1 MELNIILIVLTVAVL
16 SWLILGGIFL
26 AYPTVQ
32 RIKERQDEIGI
43 FMKIPVYVWLVIG
56 LTADFGFN
64 ATWGTVIFRELPREM
79 TFTARLKR
87 HWRGNDGKQIERAKK
102 WVEYVNMIDP
112 GHV

>member
-1 MELNIILIVLTVAVL
+1 MNLILITLAVAII

-32 RIKERQDEIGI
+32 RIKEHKDEIGL

-64 ATWGTVIFRELPREM
+64 ATWGTFIFREVPREM
-79 TFTARLKR
+79 TFTARLQR
-87 HWRGNDGKQIERAKK
+87 HWRGNDAKQKKRAEK
-102 WVEYVNMIDP
+102 WVKYVNLVDP

>member
-1 MELNIILIVLTVAVL
+1 MNIAIIVLGVAVL

-32 RIKERQDEIGI
+32 RIKEHKDEIGL

-64 ATWGTVIFRELPREM
+64 ATWGTVIFREIPREM
-79 TFTARLKR
+79 TFTARLQR
-87 HWRGNDGKQIERAKK
+87 HWRGTNGKQMRRAEK
-102 WVEYVNMIDP
+102 WVKYVNLIDP